1 MFQSLRQSLFVSIAG
16 FLGVGAAYA
25 ADEAKPATD
34 PTAKPKITFEDHIQ
48 PIFREHCL
56 SCHNQNEAKSDL
68 ALDTYARTMQ
78 GGAGGEVVV
87 AGDLESSR
95 LYALVAHIETPIM
108 PPDQERLAAAKVD
121 LLKEWILTGALE
133 SSGSKAR
140 IKPKVDLTLSV
151 TTGNKPTTP
160 AVPEHFWRQ
169 PFVATA
175 RPGASTAIATSPWAP
190 LAAVA
195 GQKQI
200 MLYDTDKLSLL
211 TILSFPEGL
220 PHVLKFSRDGSV
232 LLAGGG
238 RGGAMGKVV
247 LFDVKTGKRITEVG
261 DELDV
266 VLAADVR
273 NDLSLV
279 ALGGPKKMVRVYSV
293 ADGSLKYEMKK
304 HTDWVNAIEFSP
316 DGRFLATADRSAGL
330 MIWEA
335 AAGHEY
341 QNLTGHTNAITDL
354 SWRSDSRLLATASED
369 ATVKL
374 WNIEQGK
381 MLRGWPA
388 HRGALTVDF
397 AMNGKLVS
405 GGRDLRVKLWDIEGK
420 ALAETPD
427 HAEMVLD
434 AAVTY
439 DGNRIITGDW
449 SGACNVY
456 DAATGKLLG
465 ELSLNPLPLEKRVAV
480 AALQAEEMKKAAAAA
495 AAEAVAA
502 RESLDAKKAALNAAQ
517 LKAKFIDNEFARLD
531 ALRQKLEK
539 EIPGLQRAAAGLA
552 KKAGDTRRSAEAA
565 KVEEKA
571 AQEAVSKSNAK
582 SVDQAKKSLARTQE
596 KVRELSEASSKAAS
610 AAAQADAAARDAG
623 KLLGETQKSLA
634 ELRNQSKPSK
644 DAVVAAAAAMAAAEQ
659 AHIEKDVAAI
669 TAKDAA
675 VAAEQAAQQ
684 AVVDKAE
691 FDKQNTQA
699 RAGG

>member
-1 MFQSLRQSLFVSIAG
+1 MIQSLRKSLFVSIAG
-16 FLGVGAAYA
+16 FLGVGAAQA

-34 PTAKPKITFEDHIQ
+34 PKAKPKITFEEHIQ

-78 GGAGGEVVV
+78 GGAGGEVVI

-95 LYALVAHIETPIM
+95 LYALVAHTETPKM
-108 PPDQERLAAAKVD
+108 PPEQERIATAKVD

-133 SSGSKAR
+133 SSGSKVR
-140 IKPKVDLTLSV
+140 IKPKVDLSLAV
-151 TTGNKPTTP
+151 TTGNKPATP

-169 PFVATA
+169 PFTATT

-238 RGGAMGKVV
+238 RGGASGKVV

-304 HTDWVNAIEFSP
+304 HTDWINAIEFSP

-335 AAGHEY
+335 AAGQEY

-381 MLRGWPA
+381 MLKGWPA
-388 HRGALTVDF
+388 NRGALTVDF

-427 HAEMVLD
+427 HADMVLD
-434 AAVTY
+434 AAVTH

-465 ELSLNPLPLEKRVAV
+465 ALSLNPLPLEKRVAF
-480 AALQAEEMKKAAAAA
+480 AAQQAEEMKKAAATA
-495 AAEAVAA
+495 AAEAAAAKQALDAQHAEVKAAQEKANFVAA
-502 RESLDAKKAALNAAQ
+502 
-517 LKAKFIDNEFARLD
+517 EFQRLD
-531 ALRQKLEK
+531 ALRPKLEK
-539 EIPGLQRAAAGLA
+539 EVPGLQRATAALA
-552 KKAGDTRRSAEAA
+552 KRVGDLRRAADAA
-565 KVEEKA
+565 KAEEKQ
-571 AQEAVSKSNAK
+571 AQEAVAKADAK
-582 SVDQAKKSLARTQE
+582 SADQAKKLLVRAQE
-596 KVRELSEASSKAAS
+596 KARELNDAATKAAAEASKA
-610 AAAQADAAARDAG
+610 DVAARDAG
-623 KLLGETQKSLA
+623 KALGETQKKLA
-634 ELRNQSKPSK
+634 ELRGQLKPSK
-644 DAVVAAAAAMAAAEQ
+644 EAADKAVAATSAVEKAHTEKSAVAAAAAEAA
-659 AHIEKDVAAI
+659 
-669 TAKDAA
+669 T
-675 VAAEQAAQQ
+675 AAEQAAQQ
-684 AVVDKAE
+684 AVIDKAE